1 MWRKEVQ
8 YVLTDGKYYIGYD
21 RKLGKNIIVD
31 DYAFSVKHKY
41 TRIVSI
47 LDGLCEDILNMSDWK
62 ILSTAEIEC
71 DLSVVENLDIDNLLE
86 SEYLFDVG
94 SIILSKRKIYL
105 VLEFAKVEREI
116 TDIYHAMEFHNYNV
130 CNGFKMYKLMQERL
144 LQRRKIKDE
153 MKKIDYII
161 SGIFEQ
167 LSTKQILENIST
179 MHDRQYHPRALT
191 ELFI

>member
-1 MWRKEVQ
+1 
-8 YVLTDGKYYIGYD
+8 
-21 RKLGKNIIVD
+21 
-31 DYAFSVKHKY
+31 
-41 TRIVSI
+41 
-47 LDGLCEDILNMSDWK
+47 
-62 ILSTAEIEC
+62 
-71 DLSVVENLDIDNLLE
+71 
-86 SEYLFDVG
+86 
-94 SIILSKRKIYL
+94 
-105 VLEFAKVEREI
+105 
-116 TDIYHAMEFHNYNV
+116 MEFHNYNV